1 MSNKAYCEVEL
12 RREYKSQVE
21 IAEARVKNYLLEWLE
36 NGVLTENEMAD
47 LAKYNKELKEEIL
60 YLTGE

>member
-1 MSNKAYCEVEL
+1 MRNKAYCEVEL
-12 RREYKSQVE
+12 RREYKTQ
-21 IAEARVKNYLLEWLE
+21 AEVAEKRVKNRLLEWLE
-36 NGVLTENEMAD
+36 KDYLSESEMED